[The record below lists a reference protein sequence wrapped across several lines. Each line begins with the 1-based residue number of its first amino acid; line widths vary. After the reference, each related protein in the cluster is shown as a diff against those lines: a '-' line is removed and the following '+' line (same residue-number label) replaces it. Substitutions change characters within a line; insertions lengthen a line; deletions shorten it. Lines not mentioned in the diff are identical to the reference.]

1 MSCLQLKP
9 EFVSF
14 NQVRFVQLFH
24 GVVYNIPNIPQVRVF
39 RFLVLHLSSSRIY
52 LFGRSTLNFHKPRGT
67 SVYCTKLHE
76 SFLLWQGNFRNRKIS
91 TKIFIKKFLL
101 VVSFS
106 HCSSYLSVIRSGFV
120 VGAVQEMQFVKESL
134 QIFRSKRIAINCV
147 LQLFEGVVIVI
158 SAFV

>member
-52 LFGRSTLNFHKPRGT
+52 LFGRSTLNFHKTPPGT
-67 SVYCTKLHE
+67 SVYKTSRK
-76 SFLLWQGNFRNRKIS
+76 FLAVARGQGNFRNRKIS
-91 TKIFIKKFLL
+91 TRIFIKKFLL

-106 HCSSYLSVIRSGFV
+106 HCSSYLSVIRTGFV
-120 VGAVQEMQFVKESL
+120 VGAVQEMQLVKESL
-134 QIFRSKRIAINCV
+134 
-147 LQLFEGVVIVI
+147 
-158 SAFV
+158 